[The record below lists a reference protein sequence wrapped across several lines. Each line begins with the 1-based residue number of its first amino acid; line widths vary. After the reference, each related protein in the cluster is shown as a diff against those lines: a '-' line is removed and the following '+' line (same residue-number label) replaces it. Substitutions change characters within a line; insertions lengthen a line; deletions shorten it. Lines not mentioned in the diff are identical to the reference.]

1 VPYEVIDSVFRAWAN
16 RRNLQVFTR
25 YQDSDVRTV
34 FLHGADA
41 QRGQIWVDP
50 PSKSGMVAIHF
61 AVYRRRGQDNQ
72 TSVANAEPERLEEM
86 LEEAYGTV
94 VEWLNEAS

>member
-1 VPYEVIDSVFRAWAN
+1 
-16 RRNLQVFTR
+16 
-25 YQDSDVRTV
+25 
-34 FLHGADA
+34 
-41 QRGQIWVDP
+41 
-50 PSKSGMVAIHF
+50 MVAIHI

-72 TSVANAEPERLEEM
+72 TSVATAEPERLEEM